1 MSAAPPNEERLMEII
16 RRGEGPDVEF
26 KACRQGL
33 SRAVYE
39 SVCAFLNRHGGTI
52 LLGVADDGEV
62 SGIAPDVAAQM
73 KKDFVTAINNP
84 QKITPPTYLAVDEV
98 EVAGKTLLRVFVPE
112 SSQVCNRL
120 ATGGAMRAHRD
131 VGKT

>member
-62 SGIAPDVAAQM
+62 SGIAPDCGRRFGM
-73 KKDFVTAINNP
+73 
-84 QKITPPTYLAVDEV
+84 
-98 EVAGKTLLRVFVPE
+98 TLLRPV
-112 SSQVCNRL
+112 NRVRFL
-120 ATGGAMRAHRD
+120 LRLLRLFH
-131 VGKT
+131 